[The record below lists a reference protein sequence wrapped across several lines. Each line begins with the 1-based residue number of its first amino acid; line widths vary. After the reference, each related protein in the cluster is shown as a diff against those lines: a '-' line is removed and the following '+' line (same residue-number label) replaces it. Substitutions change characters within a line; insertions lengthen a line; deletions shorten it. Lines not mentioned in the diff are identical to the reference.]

1 MNLGEYSVNNRVISW
16 LLVVI
21 MVGGGVIAFDNMGKL
36 EDPAFTIK
44 SAKILTLYPGA
55 TAREVQ
61 EELTYHLE
69 EAIQKMPQ
77 IKRIK
82 MSVSRPGLSDILI
95 DFKDEYKSADLPNIF
110 DELRRKIADVQP
122 SLPPGANP
130 PIVLDDFGDVYGIYL
145 MLTGEGY
152 SWRDLYD
159 TAEIVKKQLVLVDG
173 VRKVV
178 IDGEQREVVYLDIS
192 RSTIAEMGLDLSQ
205 ISGVLGSQNV
215 VVDAGN
221 VQVGDDYVRFSPTG
235 DFQSVQEIGDV
246 LISSSDRRLIRL
258 SDFATITRSYE
269 DVPVKVYYV
278 NGQPGLS
285 IGISMSAGQN
295 VVEVGAAVDHTLA
308 SLLPEI
314 PIGMQLVPVYDQ
326 PREVDNSVGGFIVSV
341 GQAVAIVLI
350 VLLLFMGLRTGIVI
364 GVVLLITVAG
374 TLFLMD
380 VFSIELQRI
389 SLGALVIAL
398 GMLVD
403 NAIVVAEGMQVRMDS
418 GMKALPA
425 AGQAVG
431 KTVWALLGGTVIG
444 ILAFSAIGLSPDN
457 TGEFASSLFYVIL
470 ISLSLSWITAVS
482 TTPLLCALLMKRG
495 TAGSAGEQE
504 KDPYAGVLFTLYRAL
519 VASAVNYR
527 WVTLAIVFAL
537 FIASVIGFGSV
548 KSGFFPDSNTPLF
561 FVDVWEPEGADIRT
575 TREDTLRISNFIRQQ
590 AGVVQTASV
599 IGGPHQRFTLVY
611 DSKEPTRAYAQ
622 IIVRTENR
630 EQIPAVMASI
640 RDYMRHEMPWTD
652 PIIKPMRIGPGR
664 DAKIEARF
672 SGPDETVLRQLS
684 KQAEAIMRADGN
696 ATDVRNDWRSPVK
709 VATPVFNEQVARQL
723 GVDRQELGAALKY
736 AFDGSTVGV
745 YRDGNRLLPIRL
757 RAPAEE
763 RNDIDDVRDIQVWSP
778 VLRRTVPVSQV
789 VSGYETRWE
798 NSVIRGRDRIQTI
811 IASCNPE
818 DGIAGPL
825 LERLRPQI
833 AAIELPPGYHL
844 EWGGEYE
851 DSVNAQ
857 AGLGAS
863 LPVGFLLMI
872 LTSIFLFGKLRQPLI
887 IWLTVPLAIVGITVG
902 LLSTGGAFDFMS
914 LLGALSLIGLLI
926 KNAIV
931 LIEEIDQQIASGKD
945 PYVALL
951 DSCVSRMRP
960 VMLAA
965 ATTILGL
972 IPLLSDVFFVNMSV
986 TIMAGL
992 GFASILTLLV
1002 VPTLYALFFG
1012 IRESSAESSPA
1023 GSSAPAA

>member
-1 MNLGEYSVNNRVISW
+1 MNIGDYSVNKPVISW

-21 MVGGGVIAFDNMGKL
+21 MIGGGLIAFDRMGKL

-44 SAKILTLYPGA
+44 SAKILTRYPGA

-61 EELTYHLE
+61 DELTYHLE
-69 EAIQKMPQ
+69 DAIQKMPQ
-77 IKRIK
+77 VKRIK

-110 DELRRKIADVQP
+110 DELRRKIADVKP
-122 SLPPGANP
+122 SLPPGAMAP
-130 PIVLDDFGDVYGIYL
+130 VVLDDFGDVYGVYL
-145 MLTGEGY
+145 VLTGQGY

-159 TAEIVKKQLVLVDG
+159 TADAIKKQLVLVDG

-192 RSTIAEMGLDLSQ
+192 RSTIAEMGLDLSTL
-205 ISGVLGSQNV
+205 SSVLGSQNV

-221 VQVGDDYVRFSPTG
+221 VDVGDDYIRFNPTG
-235 DFQSVQEIGDV
+235 DFQSAQAIGDV
-246 LISSSDRRLIRL
+246 LISSSERKLIRL
-258 SDFATITRSYE
+258 SDFATITRAYE
-269 DVPVKVYYV
+269 EVPSKIYYV

-285 IGISMSAGQN
+285 IGISMAAGRN
-295 VVEVGAAVDHTLA
+295 VVQVGRSVESTLK
-308 SLLPEI
+308 SLLPVV
-314 PIGMQLVPVYDQ
+314 PIGMELESVYDQ
-326 PREVDNSVGGFIVSV
+326 PKEVATSVSGFIVSV
-341 GQAVAIVLI
+341 AQAVAIVII
-350 VLLLFMGLRTGIVI
+350 VLLAFMGVRTGIVI
-364 GVVLLITVAG
+364 GAVLLITVAG
-374 TLFLMD
+374 TLFLMN
-380 VFSIELQRI
+380 VFGIELQRI

-403 NAIVVAEGMQVRMDS
+403 NAIVVAEGMQVRMEA
-418 GMKALPA
+418 GMKAVQA
-425 AGQAVG
+425 AAEAVG
-431 KTVWALLGGTVIG
+431 KTIWALLGGTVIG

-470 ISLSLSWITAVS
+470 ISLSLSWVTAIS
-482 TTPLLCALLMKRG
+482 TTPLLCALLLKPG
-495 TAGSAGEQE
+495 TAAGTDENR
-504 KDPYAGVLFTLYRAL
+504 DPYAGKAFRVYRGIVAAAIDHRWITLF
-519 VASAVNYR
+519 AV
-527 WVTLAIVFAL
+527 VGL

-561 FVDVWEPEGADIRT
+561 FVDVWEPEGTDIRT
-575 TREDTLRISNFIRQQ
+575 TRDDTLRISEFIRQQ
-590 AGVVQTASV
+590 AGVAQTTSV

-611 DSKEPTRAYAQ
+611 DAKEPTRSYAQ
-622 IIVRTENR
+622 IIVRAESR
-630 EQIPAVMASI
+630 EQIPELSAAVGGFI
-640 RDYMRHEMPWTD
+640 REQMPWID

-684 KQAEAIMRADGN
+684 EQAEAIMRADGF

-723 GVDRQELGAALKY
+723 GVDREDLGKSLKY
-736 AFDGSTVGV
+736 AFDGSDVGV

-757 RAPAEE
+757 RAPGEE
-763 RNDIDDVRDIQVWSP
+763 RGDIDDARDIQVWSP
-778 VLRRTVPVSQV
+778 VLRRSVPVSQV
-789 VSGYETRWE
+789 ITGFETTWE
-798 NSVIRGRDRIQTI
+798 NSVIRGRNRIQTI
-811 IASCNPE
+811 IASCNPV
-818 DGIAGPL
+818 DGMAGPL
-825 LERLRPQI
+825 LERLWPQI
-833 AAIELPPGYHL
+833 EAMELPAGYRL

-851 DSVNAQ
+851 DAQNAQ
-857 AGLGAS
+857 GGLGAS

-872 LTSIFLFGKLRQPLI
+872 LTSIFLFGKLRQPTI

-902 LLSTGGAFDFMS
+902 LLVTGGAFDFMS

-931 LIEEIDQQIASGKD
+931 LIEEIDQQIASGKE
-945 PYVALL
+945 PYGALL

-960 VMLAA
+960 VVLAA

-992 GFASILTLLV
+992 GFASVLTLTV
-1002 VPTLYALFFG
+1002 VPTLYAVFFR
-1012 IRESSAESSPA
+1012 IHKPAEET
-1023 GSSAPAA
+1023 AAN